1 VTIEEDRERYIA
13 ACHAMQTG
21 VAYQMQVTNECD
33 PKHIRVGV
41 NSAMVNDR
49 AMTELLIEKG
59 IITEE
64 EYFAKIAVCME
75 LEVADYQERVKKQF
89 GGNVNITLA

>member
-1 VTIEEDRERYIA
+1 
-13 ACHAMQTG
+13 
-21 VAYQMQVTNECD
+21 
-33 PKHIRVGV
+33 
-41 NSAMVNDR
+41 MVNDR